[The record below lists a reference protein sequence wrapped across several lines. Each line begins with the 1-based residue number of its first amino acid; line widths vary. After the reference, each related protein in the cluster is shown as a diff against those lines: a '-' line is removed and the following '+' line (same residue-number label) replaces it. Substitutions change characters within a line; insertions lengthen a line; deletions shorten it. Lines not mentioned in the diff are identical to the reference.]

1 MFGQFYGLQEWRPVE
16 KTKTRQCN
24 AYNVSVIDTTVIV
37 MLQLFGIPRD
47 AQIRAKVIY
56 VTKDDC
62 FCLM

>member
-24 AYNVSVIDTTVIV
+24 AYNVSVIDTAVIV

-47 AQIRAKVIY
+47 A
-56 VTKDDC
+56 
-62 FCLM
+62 